1 MSGSRCAGRLQAPLR
16 PLRDGRQLST
26 GVTNAF
32 EEQLSLSQV
41 ISTIPA
47 AASSETLDGVLSLPS
62 PFALH
67 HGDSLAE
74 ARIAYRL
81 TGRRDAPVVVALG
94 GISAHRFVA
103 APRTEGWWHTL
114 VGPGLG
120 LDTDRYRVLGIDY
133 LGGRGDSTTPAA
145 GGSFPPV
152 SAWDQA
158 RALAQVIATLGL
170 APVHAVI
177 GASYGGMVAMA
188 LATLHPTLSRRIV
201 VVSTADRS
209 QPQATAVRSL
219 QRQIVR
225 EALARGEG
233 AAGLKLARAL
243 AMTTYRT
250 AGELAQRFSG
260 DPVRDG
266 DRFRFPVEDYLF
278 ARGDDYVRHYR
289 PESFLALSESIDLF
303 AIDAARIG
311 TPVTLIAVREDQL
324 VPVADMRQLAV
335 RIGSGCRLIEVSSIC
350 GHDAFL
356 TEGAM
361 LRPIIEQILVEG

>member
-1 MSGSRCAGRLQAPLR
+1 
-16 PLRDGRQLST
+16 
-26 GVTNAF
+26 
-32 EEQLSLSQV
+32 LSQV
-41 ISTIPA
+41 TSMNPAVVPVEST
-47 AASSETLDGVLSLPS
+47 EGVLRLPA

-67 HGDSLAE
+67 HGDSLAD
-74 ARIAYRL
+74 AHIAWRL
-81 TGRRDAPVVVALG
+81 VGPGAAPVVVALG

-120 LDTDRYRVLGIDY
+120 LDTDRYRVLGVDY

-145 GGSFPPV
+145 GGSFPPI

-158 RALAQVIATLGL
+158 RALAHVVTALKVG
-170 APVHAVI
+170 PVHAI
-177 GASYGGMVAMA
+177 LGASYGGMVAMA
-188 LATLHPTLSRRIV
+188 FASLHPALTRRIV
-201 VVSTADRS
+201 VVSAAARS

-219 QRQIVR
+219 QRRIVR
-225 EALARGEG
+225 EALARGDG

-260 DPVRDG
+260 EPVREG

-303 AIDAARIG
+303 AIDAAGIG
-311 TPVTLIAVREDQL
+311 APVTLIAVREDQL
-324 VPVADMRQLAV
+324 VPVADMRQLAA
-335 RIGSGCRLIEVSSIC
+335 RIGAHGRLIEVSSIC

-356 TEGAM
+356 TEGVM
-361 LRPIIEQILVEG
+361 LRPIIEQILVEE